1 MRTIRDTWLVFERS
15 MWLTI
20 HNPAWLIVGLLQ
32 PIVYLVLFAPL
43 LNSLAQ
49 MPGFPPGGA
58 FNVFVP
64 GLLVLTAM
72 FGALFVGF
80 GLLAE
85 LRAGVIERMRVTP
98 MSRIAMLLGRA
109 FRDVVV
115 FLVQALLLVVLSLPF
130 GLRVDPAGLLVSVGL
145 LVLIGLVMAPFS
157 YAVALALRSED
168 AFAPLVNAIALPLML
183 LSGIMLPMSLAPAWL
198 RTIATLNPIYH
209 AVLAV
214 RALFNGGFGDPEVA
228 IGVAVMT
235 ILAVVAVAVAARSFS
250 RAVA

>member
-15 MWLTI
+15 MWLTL
-20 HNPAWLIVGLLQ
+20 HNPAWLIVGLTQ
-32 PIVYLVLFAPL
+32 PVLYLVLFAPL
-43 LNSLAQ
+43 LNSLTR

-72 FGALFVGF
+72 YGTLFVGF
-80 GLLAE
+80 GLIAE

-109 FRDVVV
+109 LRDVVV
-115 FLVQALLLVVLSLPF
+115 FLVQAALLVVLSVPF
-130 GLRVDPAGLLVSVGL
+130 GLSINPAGLVMSAGLLV
-145 LVLIGLVMAPFS
+145 LVGLVMAPFS
-157 YAVALALRSED
+157 YAVALSLRSED
-168 AFAPLVNAIALPLML
+168 AFAPLVNAIALPVML
-183 LSGIMLPMSLAPAWL
+183 LSGVMLPMSLAPGWL
-198 RTIATLNPIYH
+198 QDIALLNPIYH

-214 RALFNGGFGDPEVA
+214 RALFVGHLGDPEVVL
-228 IGVAVMT
+228 GVVIMAVLAA
-235 ILAVVAVAVAARSFS
+235 LAVVVAARSFS